1 MSATLHCNPAVWPRA
16 RARQTRRNEPTNH
29 GPALVLEAAADA
41 WERDEA
47 RAGATAKRERA
58 QALCDAQP
66 TLPSLPITRRRLN
79 ETPKK
84 G

>member
-1 MSATLHCNPAVWPRA
+1 MSAILHCNPAVWLRA
-16 RARQTRRNEPTNH
+16 RAQ
-29 GPALVLEAAADA
+29 
-41 WERDEA
+41 
-47 RAGATAKRERA
+47 AKRERA
-58 QALCDAQP
+58 KALRDAQP

>member
-1 MSATLHCNPAVWPRA
+1 MSATLHCNPAVWLRA
-16 RARQTRRNEPTNH
+16 RARQARRDEPTNH
-29 GPALVLEAAADA
+29 TRALVLEDAADA

-47 RAGATAKRERA
+47 RAVAK
-58 QALCDAQP
+58 ALRDAQT
-66 TLPSLPITRRRLN
+66 TLPSLPITRRRPN